1 LPIGWPRPAADGTSP
16 LRILM
21 INHEFTITGASTVFF
36 RLARHLHRRGHAITI
51 APCNPADGPMKARYE
66 ALGIPV
72 SSAIV
77 PREFDLILANTIA
90 AGPNVARLG
99 PPHRTIWLVHEAEI
113 GLSMILRNPSAFL
126 PAFEAAAAVV
136 YDMPFQHDVF
146 RSFTYQLDQS
156 KFHTVS
162 CGVDIDR
169 AAILRDAIPP
179 KSRRFRVVQVGTLE
193 PRKRPGDLVQAVASS
208 GLDMECVI
216 CGKFF
221 QIDDRAREIIAG
233 DPERFCIIEGASD
246 GEVLAW
252 VESADMFCLASVS
265 ETQGLAAYEAA
276 LLARPLILSDL
287 RCYRDV
293 FTHGRNCL
301 MFPAGNIALL
311 AMSLKVLAAQ
321 PQMRETLGLAA
332 RKAAER
338 YTNAAFFARFESVMV
353 SVAPEYAV

>member
-1 LPIGWPRPAADGTSP
+1 
-16 LRILM
+16 M

-36 RLARHLHRRGHAITI
+36 RLAQHLQGRGHAITV
-51 APCNPADGPMKARYE
+51 APCNPADGPMKPRYE

-72 SSAIV
+72 AAAVV
-77 PREFDLILANTIA
+77 PGEYDLILANTIA
-90 AGPNVARLG
+90 AGPHVARLG

-113 GLSMILRNPSAFL
+113 GLAVILRNPSPYLAAF
-126 PAFEAAAAVV
+126 AAAAAVV

-169 AAILRDAIPP
+169 RAILRDRIMP
-179 KSRRFRVVQVGTLE
+179 KRRALRVVQVGTLE
-193 PRKRPGDLVQAVASS
+193 PRKRPGDLVQAVAHS
-208 GLDMECVI
+208 GLDIECVI
-216 CGKFF
+216 CGKFY
-221 QIDDRAREIIAG
+221 QIDDRARTIIAA
-233 DPERFCIIEGASD
+233 DPERFRIIEGASD

-252 VESADMFCLASVS
+252 VESADMFCLASGS

-311 AMSLKVLAAQ
+311 TMSLRVLAAQ
-321 PQMRETLGLAA
+321 PQIREALGLAA

-338 YTNAAFFARFESVMV
+338 YTNAVFFARFESVMV
-353 SVAPEYAV
+353 AVAPDHSV